1 MIAGKNILITG
12 GTGSWGNELV
22 RQLLTKEPYSITIY
36 SRNEFMQVTMKR
48 KFNDNRLKFIIGDVR
63 DKERLIDSCNCVD
76 VIFHLAA
83 LKHIPIC
90 EEFPY
95 EAIKTNIQGTENV
108 IKAAIENG
116 VERVVD
122 VSTDKAANPL
132 NLYGMTKA
140 IGEKLILHANT
151 LNKTKFV
158 CIRGGNVLGS
168 NGSVVPYFIDQ
179 IKRFNKVTLT
189 DDRMTRY
196 FLTLEEAINL
206 VLTAGSFELP
216 GGLFVMR
223 MPSCKIIDLAKVLI
237 KHYGNL
243 ETKIE
248 VSGIRPGEKLHE
260 MLVTQYEAVNC
271 YNYSDNYFL
280 IYDKEIGLEK
290 SGFDYYSSDSQV
302 LMSEEMIER
311 LLVKG
316 GFLK

>member
-140 IGEKLILHANT
+140 IGEKLILHANR

-168 NGSVVPYFIDQ
+168 NGSVVPHFIDQ
-179 IKRFNKVTLT
+179 IKRFNKVTIT
-189 DDRMTRY
+189 NREMTRY
-196 FLTLEEAINL
+196 FLTLSEAIKL
-206 VLTAGSFELP
+206 IFVASSVELP
-216 GGLFVMR
+216 GSLFVMK
-223 MPSCKIIDLAKVLI
+223 MPSCRIVDLAEVLI
-237 KHYGNL
+237 EHYGNKD
-243 ETKIE
+243 TKIE
-248 VSGIRPGEKLHE
+248 EMGVRQGEKLHE
-260 MLVTQYEAVNC
+260 VLITEYEAPNT
-271 YNYSDNYFL
+271 Y
-280 IYDKEIGLEK
+280 E
-290 SGFDYYSSDSQV
+290 YSSNYYVVYPRELSLPKFQFKQY
-302 LMSEEMIER
+302 I
-311 LLVKG
+311 
-316 GFLK
+316 